1 MLMLPVFLSRL
12 QFLLDLATMA
22 EKMRKTTTP
31 RCRQLTVETSG
42 FLAHICRGFVDLAKY
57 LLSTGNDY
65 VIFGWFTTDPLE
77 KYFSKL
83 RQGSG
88 GTYFISAQSVIEKV
102 RIHRA
107 KLATRLHLEFDEPEP
122 GHKCNICDRPL
133 QKEECDVIDEVEEIE
148 KALDDEVIMGML
160 YVAGYIQ
167 RKCGYDDSCDTKYY
181 YKTYGNFIDS
191 MNRGGLLTPFDGL
204 VQWSLF
210 SFIVFSSFTGD
221 ICRNLMVNVFMH
233 IATKYNF
240 NVEEKHCRTLANIFL
255 KNFSIMNT
263 PGSSKETKL
272 KVLKLS

>member
-1 MLMLPVFLSRL
+1 
-12 QFLLDLATMA
+12 MA
-22 EKMRKTTTP
+22 EKMRKTSTP
-31 RCRQLTVETSG
+31 RCRQLTAETSG
-42 FLAHICRGFVDLAKY
+42 FLSHICKGFVDLAKY
-57 LLSTGNDY
+57 LLRAGNDY

-107 KLATRLHLEFDEPEP
+107 KLATRLHLEFDETEP
-122 GHKCNICDRPL
+122 GHKCEICNRPL
-133 QKEECDVIDEVEEIE
+133 RKEECDVIDQVDEIE
-148 KALDDEVIMGML
+148 QALEEEVFSGML

-167 RKCGYDDSCDTKYY
+167 RKCGYDDPCDTKYY
-181 YKTYGNFIDS
+181 YDSYGYFIDS
-191 MNRGGLLTPFDGL
+191 MNRGGLLIPYDGL

-210 SFIVFSSFTGD
+210 CFIIFNSFTGD
-221 ICRNLMVNVFMH
+221 VCRSFMVNVFLH
-233 IATKYNF
+233 VATKYNF
-240 NVEEKHCRTLANIFL
+240 YVEEKHCRTLSNIFL